1 MYHVRLEQ
9 FEGPLPLLLSLI
21 EKEKLDITRLALA
34 AIADQYLD
42 HIENEEDVPLPHLSQ
57 FLAVAS
63 RLLLLKSRA
72 LLPILSFTEEEER
85 EIEDLEWRL
94 REYKRY
100 KEASVKLGSLFL
112 VGHRAFHR
120 ESFAN
125 VSGVFTPPSNVSGE
139 NTREAFRSVLS
150 SISVPVSL
158 DEQVVEEVVTL
169 EERVA
174 FLETRIERC
183 LEMAFS
189 EVAAESR
196 DRVELVVSFLALL
209 ELVRRRAF
217 EVDQGE
223 LFGEIRFRRVAVA
236 LA

>member
-9 FEGPLPLLLSLI
+9 FEGPMPLLLSLI

-34 AIADQYLD
+34 TVADQYLE
-42 HIENEEDVPLPHLSQ
+42 HIAHENDVSLPHLSQ

-72 LLPILSFTEEEER
+72 LLPVLSFTEEEEV

-100 KEASVKLGSLFL
+100 KEASMKLGSLFL
-112 VGHRAFHR
+112 MGHRGFRR
-120 ESFAN
+120 ESFVN
-125 VSGVFTPPSNVSGE
+125 VPEVFAPPSNVHAE
-139 NTREAFRSVLS
+139 NIREAFSAVLGA
-150 SISVPVSL
+150 IPLPVFL
-158 DEQVVEEVVTL
+158 DEHVVEEVVTL

-183 LEMAFS
+183 LEAAFS
-189 EVAAESR
+189 EIAAESR
-196 DRVELVVSFLALL
+196 DRVEVVVSFLALL
-209 ELVRRRAF
+209 ELVRRRTF
-217 EVDQGE
+217 EVNQGE
-223 LFGEIRFRRVAVA
+223 LFGEIRFRRVMVSA
-236 LA
+236 

>member
-21 EKEKLDITRLALA
+21 EKEKLDITRLALSA
-34 AIADQYLD
+34 VADQYLF

-57 FLAVAS
+57 FLSVAS

-72 LLPILSFTEEEER
+72 LLPILSFSEEEES

-94 REYKRY
+94 RNYKRY
-100 KEASVKLGSLFL
+100 KEASITLGDLLSA
-112 VGHRAFHR
+112 GHRAFRR
-120 ESFAN
+120 ESLAN
-125 VSGVFTPPSNVSGE
+125 VADAFLPPSNVSAE
-139 NTREAFRSVLS
+139 NIWETFRGVLDTL
-150 SISVPVSL
+150 SVPDPL
-158 DEQVVEEVVTL
+158 EEQIVEEVVTID
-169 EERVA
+169 ERVM
-174 FLETRIERC
+174 FLETRINRC

-189 EVAAESR
+189 EVASESR

-209 ELVRRRAF
+209 ELVRRRTF
-217 EVDQGE
+217 EADQSE
-223 LFGEIRFRRVAVA
+223 LFGEIRFRRSVTA

>member
-21 EKEKLDITRLALA
+21 EKEKLDVTRLALA

-42 HIENEEDVPLPHLSQ
+42 HIENEGDVPLPHLSQ

-72 LLPILSFTEEEER
+72 LLPILSFTEEEEH

-100 KEASVKLGSLFL
+100 KEASAKLGSLFL

-120 ESFAN
+120 ESFAS
-125 VSGVFTPPSNVSGE
+125 VSEVFTPPSNVSAEGI
-139 NTREAFRSVLS
+139 REAFRGVLNAL
-150 SISVPVSL
+150 SVPVSL

-174 FLETRIERC
+174 FLEARIEQC

-209 ELVRRRAF
+209 ELVRRRTF
-217 EVDQGE
+217 EVNQGE
-223 LFGEIRFRRVAVA
+223 LFGEIRFRRVAAA

>member
-34 AIADQYLD
+34 TVADQYLE
-42 HIENEEDVPLPHLSQ
+42 HLARENDVPLPHLSQ
-57 FLAVAS
+57 FLSVAS

-72 LLPILSFTEEEER
+72 LLPILSFTEEEED

-100 KEASVKLGSLFL
+100 KEASVKLGGLFL
-112 VGHRAFHR
+112 LGHRSFHR
-120 ESFAN
+120 ESFVN
-125 VSGVFTPPSNVSGE
+125 VPEVFAPPSNVSVV
-139 NTREAFRSVLS
+139 NIREAFFAVLE
-150 SISVPVSL
+150 SIHIPVSL
-158 DEQVVEEVVTL
+158 NEHIVEEVVTL

-174 FLETRIERC
+174 FLEMRIEQC
-183 LEMAFS
+183 FEAAFS
-189 EVAAESR
+189 DIAMESR
-196 DRVELVVSFLALL
+196 DRIEIVVSFLALL
-209 ELVRRRAF
+209 ELVRRRTF

-223 LFGEIRFRRVAVA
+223 LFGEIRFRKVTVAV
-236 LA
+236 

>member
-21 EKEKLDITRLALA
+21 EKEKLDITRLALSA
-34 AIADQYLD
+34 VADQYLF

-57 FLAVAS
+57 FLSVAS

-72 LLPILSFTEEEER
+72 LLPILSFSEEEES

-94 REYKRY
+94 RDYKRY
-100 KEASVKLGSLFL
+100 KEASITLGDLLSAE
-112 VGHRAFHR
+112 HRAFRR
-120 ESFAN
+120 ESLAN
-125 VSGVFTPPSNVSGE
+125 VADAFLPPSNVSAE
-139 NTREAFRSVLS
+139 NIWETFRGVLDTLS
-150 SISVPVSL
+150 APDPL
-158 DEQVVEEVVTL
+158 EEQIVEEVVTID
-169 EERVA
+169 ERVM
-174 FLETRIERC
+174 FLETRINRC

-189 EVAAESR
+189 EVASESR

-209 ELVRRRAF
+209 ELVRRRTF
-217 EVDQGE
+217 EVDQNE
-223 LFGEIRFRRVAVA
+223 LFGEIRFRRSVTA